1 MFWLISTK
9 VEHPILT
16 AHKQLARMGFDIE
29 YIIILIDDKKKLNK
43 TAINRFREFESLGI
57 KIFITYPYISDNQFL
72 LIDDF
77 SILMNSS
84 NSMETTISLDEK
96 SIKNFKERYQ
106 KIKAKTISVEDFSNS
121 KNT

>member
-1 MFWLISTK
+1 MFWLVSAK
-9 VEHPILT
+9 VEHPIMT
-16 AHKQLARMGFDIE
+16 AHKQLVRMGFDIE

-57 KIFITYPYISDNQFL
+57 KISVTYPYISDNQFL
-72 LIDDF
+72 LIDNF

-96 SIKNFKERYQ
+96 LIKKFKEQYQ
-106 KIKAKTISVEDFSNS
+106 NIQTKAISLEDFIHS
-121 KNT
+121 KST